1 MNCKKY
7 LLTISTDTTNGTAI
21 YKHWLHLETSGSRK
35 MNATGPYT
43 PLAQLINPT
52 VNLAT
57 TLSSDSKHLQT
68 NDTTY

>member
-1 MNCKKY
+1 ME
-7 LLTISTDTTNGTAI
+7 LQSTEN
-21 YKHWLHLETSGSRK
+21 LETSGSRK

-43 PLAQLINPT
+43 PLAQLINTT

-57 TLSSDSKHLQT
+57 TLVSSDSKHLQT